1 MKKRNG
7 IIGISKFV
15 FAILILFSHSGDVR
29 DGGIKHSFCR
39 CGAIGV
45 DFFFLVSGYLLA
57 KKVAGEN
64 RRGDATPLYKSTW
77 RFLFGKIR
85 VFYPYLLVSY
95 VLLLIL
101 HLYAGKWGAFEYLDS
116 MNDLFLIQSMCP
128 DSTRIIGA
136 SWYVSAMIMAMLFV
150 YPMLKTFGKTFSFV
164 IAPLMT
170 IVWGGYVFH
179 SVSSLRAWSNFCGIL
194 PTGLSKAVL
203 EISLGC
209 LVYEWSEYIRRIRFT
224 SFARI
229 LLGIVQTAFFCFVIF
244 MNAAFDWVRRLDWM
258 FIILLA
264 SGIAIAFSDQIP
276 WTRWAD
282 NKLFAYLE
290 RLSTP
295 IYLNNFVG
303 ITLVNDVQWFQ
314 RFSWRERCV
323 VMCGIVFLLS
333 VAELWGIERLRKL
346 DYSRLKRL
354 FIAAESEKERA

>member
-7 IIGISKFV
+7 IIGLSKFL
-15 FAILILFSHSGDVR
+15 FAILILCSHAYAVD
-29 DGGIKHSFCR
+29 DGGIQHNFCK

-64 RRGDATPLYKSTW
+64 RRGDTTPLYKSTW
-77 RFLFGKIR
+77 RFLLGKIR

-95 VLLLIL
+95 VLLLL
-101 HLYAGKWGAFEYLDS
+101 LKLYAGKWGIFEYLDS
-116 MNDLFLIQSMCP
+116 MNDLVLIQAMCS
-128 DSTRIIGA
+128 DSTRIIGG

-150 YPMLKTFGKTFSFV
+150 YPMLKTYGKTFSFV
-164 IAPLMT
+164 IAPLMI

-179 SVSSLRAWSNFCGIL
+179 SVSSLRAWSNFCGIM
-194 PTGLSKAVL
+194 PTGLSKAIL

-209 LVYEWSEYIRRIRFT
+209 LVYEWSEYLRKIHFT
-224 SFARI
+224 YFARI
-229 LLGIVQTAFFCFVIF
+229 LLGIVQTAFFCFVIY
-244 MNAAFDWVRRLDWM
+244 MNVAFNWVRPLDWM
-258 FIILLA
+258 FIIMLA
-264 SGIAIAFSDQIP
+264 NGIAIAFSDQIP
-276 WTRWAD
+276 WTQWTS

-303 ITLVNDVQWFQ
+303 ITLVNYVQWFQ

-333 VAELWGIERLRKL
+333 VVELWVIERLRKVN
-346 DYSRLKRL
+346 YSAVKDL
-354 FIAAESEKERA
+354 FIATETEKRG